1 MHFRSYFV
9 YSLSFI
15 VFFSGCAKETTS
27 RVNTT
32 SNSSSQTTIASDE
45 LTINDEF
52 DQAADDAVMVIC
64 NHATSIPGATVDTSQ
79 IGVGVI
85 EIDYYG
91 QETDGTKTRSGADS
105 IHLKMISGHLVNWG
119 TAGNNAT
126 ITFGTVN
133 SPGYEVIYSNNNTS
147 LQLRGGATLTNV
159 SGGLFPTIT
168 PADSLKEHIRA
179 NISFTFNDNV
189 AVITLYQWSLNQLR
203 TFWLAPSPSINI
215 LTAYNQGDTTLN
227 GVSNVGTWG
236 TTRYNNSFYSVINS
250 TITQNL
256 LFFSYNPVSGSENI
270 EGIPEP
276 ITSTYGVNNQGS
288 VITSGTPYGF
298 SITWINSGGQ
308 ATAVVPYYF

>member
-1 MHFRSYFV
+1 MHFKSYFV
-9 YSLSFI
+9 YILSFI
-15 VFFSGCAKETTS
+15 VLFAGCAKETTS

-64 NHATSIPGATVDTSQ
+64 NHKGSIAGATVDTSQ
-79 IGVGVI
+79 IGIGVI

-91 QETDGTKTRSGADS
+91 KETDGTKTRSGADS
-105 IHLKMISGHLVNWG
+105 IHLNMPGGHLVNWG
-119 TAGNNAT
+119 TAGNSAT

-159 SGGLFPTIT
+159 SGGLFQNVSS
-168 PADSLKEHIRA
+168 ADSLKEHIRA
-179 NISFTFNDNV
+179 NISFTFNDNI

-203 TFWLAPSPSINI
+203 SFWQTPGPAN
-215 LTAYNQGDTTLN
+215 TMAFNQGDTTLN

-250 TITQNL
+250 AITQNL
-256 LFFSYNPVSGSENI
+256 NTSYNPISGSENI

-298 SITWINSGGQ
+298 SITWINNGGQ
-308 ATAVVPYYF
+308 ATAVVPYYY